1 LKDKDFESAKV
12 IEHQMKRLSK
22 LQETITHLKQKL
34 ANNNREFEERN
45 KSLRDEKE
53 ALQTHFQELKR
64 KMNLYRE
71 NERKKLTELTVLSN
85 RVVHDLKKRVDTAE
99 KILKLVEMNRKLESE
114 EERMMSFQRSELEPE
129 LQQQIQ
135 QEEASVIKN
144 GSLLPEKEQEA
155 LRLFFRRYNKVL
167 LDTFALDAKKKKL
180 QEEND
185 KLKLILKEYL
195 EGISISEEILA
206 KKNTLLVVNNQ
217 TNAP

>member
-1 LKDKDFESAKV
+1 MKDKDFESAKV

>member
-1 LKDKDFESAKV
+1 
-12 IEHQMKRLSK
+12 
-22 LQETITHLKQKL
+22 LKQKL

>member
-1 LKDKDFESAKV
+1 
-12 IEHQMKRLSK
+12 M
-22 LQETITHLKQKL
+22 KQKL